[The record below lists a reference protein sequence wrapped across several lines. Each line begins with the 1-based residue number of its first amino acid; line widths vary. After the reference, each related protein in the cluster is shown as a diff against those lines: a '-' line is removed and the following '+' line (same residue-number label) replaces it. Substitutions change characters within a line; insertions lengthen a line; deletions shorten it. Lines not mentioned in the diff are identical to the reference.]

1 MSGEINRQLAP
12 CPRCG
17 TGMRPGKTKTV
28 IWLEDRLFI
37 VEDIPAHVCESCV
50 EQFYD
55 DETTDA
61 IRRLTEDGF
70 PSAELK
76 REVLV
81 PVFSLEKRMRRYEG
95 PSDEQLEATVPVEA

>member
-1 MSGEINRQLAP
+1 MSEANARLVP

-17 TGMRPGKTKTV
+17 TGMRAGKTKTV
-28 IWLEDRLFI
+28 VWVEDRLFI
-37 VEDIPAHVCESCV
+37 VEDVPAQVCDSCV

-61 IRRLTEDGF
+61 IRRLTEEGF

-76 REVLV
+76 REILV
-81 PVFSLEKRMRRYEG
+81 PIYSLEKRMERFNVI
-95 PSDEQLEATVPVEA
+95 SDEQQQVLAQVET

>member
-1 MSGEINRQLAP
+1 MSETNAHLVP

-17 TGMRPGKTKTV
+17 AGMRAGKTKTV
-28 IWLEDRLFI
+28 VWVEDRLFI
-37 VEDIPAHVCESCV
+37 VEDIPAQVCDSCV

-61 IRRLTEDGF
+61 IRRLTEEGF

-76 REVLV
+76 REILV
-81 PVFSLEKRMRRYEG
+81 PIYSLEKRMQRFNVT
-95 PSDEQLEATVPVEA
+95 SDEEVPAPVEG